1 MSVLA
6 RCMGYSHLCLRSQ
19 LVEYCIR
26 LRLMESGYRVSACIR
41 IRVRPSVRIRVRLW
55 ISGLGFS
62 SDIRLRQDPQLQVSH
77 LATSMSVKVMHC
89 ALIFA
94 LVAILW
100 TYL

>member
-6 RCMGYSHLCLRSQ
+6 RCMRYSQLCLKSQ
-19 LVEYCIR
+19 LVEYCMR
-26 LRLMESGYRVSACIR
+26 LRLECGYRVSACIR

-77 LATSMSVKVMHC
+77 LATSMSVRVMHC
-89 ALIFA
+89 ALT
-94 LVAILW
+94 LVLAAILW
-100 TYL
+100 TDL